1 MQKFRIPASRNQVSL
16 LPKSVDEYVE
26 GRDPVR
32 FVDSLVEEFDISEI
46 ENEYS
51 HIGRH
56 AYSPRVLIKIL
67 LYGKIRG
74 IRSSRELSRGCKEN
88 LRFIF
93 LAQEEKPDFR
103 TISDFRKRFLP
114 QLAEL
119 LKQTVEIGFEE
130 GLISLEHVAIDGT
143 KVRANAGANSFKS
156 PEALAK
162 LLEELEKS
170 FKEDVARDESTELG
184 EEKDSDDDPKLPEE
198 FADKRR
204 LAERLKILL
213 KQSKDKN
220 RISGT
225 DPDASFMKS
234 RQGCH
239 PSYNGQF
246 AVDAKSRMVVGARIT
261 EAGSDHG
268 ELKPMLEEIEKT
280 TGKNPEKVSADK
292 GYRATSGLV
301 ELENRGIVGFVP
313 LQESGKSKISAKHF
327 KYDDEEDAYTCPAG
341 QVLVQITTKK
351 DRQADVYESEDCT
364 GCEMAKSCLI
374 DNSKKRTLL
383 VSWHESILATMR
395 DRVQSEEGQIMRKA
409 RASTVEPVFGWLK
422 FNRKFQQMIVRGKK
436 AANHMWKFEAA
447 ALNMSQIIKFRIVK
461 DSLAT

>member
-1 MQKFRIPASRNQVSL
+1 MQKFRVPASRNQVSL
-16 LPKSVDEYVE
+16 LPKSVDEYVGE
-26 GRDPVR
+26 RDPVR
-32 FVDSLVEEFDISEI
+32 FVDSLVEEFDIREI
-46 ENEYS
+46 ENAYS
-51 HIGRH
+51 HLGRPG
-56 AYSPRVLIKIL
+56 YSPRVLIKIL

-119 LKQTVEIGFEE
+119 LKQTVEIGLEE

-143 KVRANAGANSFKS
+143 KVRANAGANSFKT
-156 PEALAK
+156 PEKLK
-162 LLEELEKS
+162 SLLEELEQS
-170 FKEDVARDESTELG
+170 FREDVAKDEAAEVG
-184 EEKDSDDDPKLPEE
+184 EGSDNEDDPKLPEE
-198 FADKRR
+198 FADKKK
-204 LAERLKILL
+204 LAERLKTLL
-213 KQSKDKN
+213 KQAKDKK

-239 PSYNGQF
+239 PSFNGQF

-268 ELKPMLEEIEKT
+268 ELKPMLEEIKRT

-292 GYRATSGLV
+292 GYRATSGIV
-301 ELENRGIVGFVP
+301 EMEKRGIVGFVP
-313 LQESGKSKISAKHF
+313 LQESDKNKISAKHF
-327 KYDDEEDAYTCPAG
+327 KYDEEEDEYTCPAG

-351 DRQADVYESEDCT
+351 DRQADVYESEDCS
-364 GCEMAKSCLI
+364 GCEMTKSCLTVS
-374 DNSKKRTLL
+374 SKNRTLV
-383 VSWHESILATMR
+383 VSWHESILTKMR
-395 DRVQSEEGQIMRKA
+395 ERVASEEGEKMRKA

-422 FNRKFQQMIVRGKK
+422 FNRKFQQIIVRGKK
-436 AANHMWKFEAA
+436 AANHIWKFEAA
-447 ALNMSQIIKFRIVK
+447 ALNVSQIIKSRAA
-461 DSLAT
+461 LAT

>member
-1 MQKFRIPASRNQVSL
+1 MQKFRVPASRNQVSL
-16 LPKSVDEYVE
+16 LPKSVDEYVGE
-26 GRDPVR
+26 RDPVR
-32 FVDSLVEEFDISEI
+32 FVDSLVDEFEIGEI
-46 ENEYS
+46 ESAYS
-51 HIGRH
+51 HIGRPG
-56 AYSPRVLIKIL
+56 YSPRVLIKIL

-103 TISDFRKRFLP
+103 TISDFRKRFLV

-119 LKQTVEIGFEE
+119 LKQTVEIGLEE

-143 KVRANAGANSFKS
+143 KVRANAGANSFKT
-156 PEALAK
+156 PEAMAK
-162 LLEELEKS
+162 ILEELEKS
-170 FKEDVARDESTELG
+170 FKDDIARDEAAEV
-184 EEKDSDDDPKLPEE
+184 EEGNDHDDDPKLPEE
-198 FADKRR
+198 FADKKK
-204 LAERLKILL
+204 LAERLKTLL
-213 KQSKDKN
+213 KQAKDKD

-225 DPDASFMKS
+225 DPDASFMKG

-261 EAGSDHG
+261 DAGSDHG

-280 TGKNPEKVSADK
+280 TGKNPKKVSADK

-301 ELENRGIVGFVP
+301 ELEKRGIEGFVP
-313 LQESGKSKISAKHF
+313 LQESHKNKISSKHF
-327 KYDDEEDAYTCPAG
+327 KYDDKEDEYTCPAG
-341 QVLVQITTKK
+341 QVLVQIATKK

-364 GCEMAKSCLI
+364 GCEMAKSCLS
-374 DNSKKRTLL
+374 DPSRNRTLL

-395 DRVQSEEGQIMRKA
+395 ERVESEEGQIIRKA

-422 FNRKFQQMIVRGKK
+422 FNRKFQQIIVRGKK
-436 AANHMWKFEAA
+436 AANHIWKFEAA
-447 ALNMSQIIKFRIVK
+447 ALNVSQIIKFRAAA
-461 DSLAT
+461 AT